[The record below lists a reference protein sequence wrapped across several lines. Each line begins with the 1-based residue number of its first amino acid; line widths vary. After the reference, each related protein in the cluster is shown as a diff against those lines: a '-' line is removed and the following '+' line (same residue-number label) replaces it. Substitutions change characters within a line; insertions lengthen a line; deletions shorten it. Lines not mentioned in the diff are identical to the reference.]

1 MEKVQSFEEL
11 KKRIDTTKRSMLLLF
26 KESSDQSNCAYRNL
40 GDGTAEAKDLTVL
53 TADVT
58 SVRDIH
64 QRYGITSVPSLLLF
78 EKGNLTS
85 VIKGCHESGYYKS
98 LAENSSLGVSAAG
111 SNEKPAKRV
120 TVYSTPTCSWC
131 NTLKTWLNKNNIRY
145 TDIDVSA
152 DQRAA
157 EELVR
162 RSGQQGVPQTDIN
175 GRIVVGFDQNKLKEL
190 LEIQG

>member
-1 MEKVQSFEEL
+1 MEKIQSFEEL
-11 KKRIDTTKRSMLLLF
+11 TKKISPVKRSMLLLY
-26 KESSDQSNCAYRNL
+26 KGGSDQSMCAYRNL
-40 GDGTAEAKDLTVL
+40 DDAKGQSKEMHLL
-53 TADVT
+53 AADVNE
-58 SVRDIH
+58 VRDIH
-64 QRYGITSVPSLLLF
+64 QHFGITSVPSLLLF
-78 EKGNLTS
+78 ERGNLS
-85 VIKGCHESGYYKS
+85 GVIKGCHDAGFYKS
-98 LAENSSLGVSAAG
+98 LAENSAMGVANTTG
-111 SNEKPAKRV
+111 KDKPARRV
-120 TVYSTPTCSWC
+120 TVYSTPTCTWC

-190 LEIQG
+190 LGIQ

>member
-1 MEKVQSFEEL
+1 MEKIQSFAEL
-11 KKRIDTTKRSMLLLF
+11 KQKVSKSPRSLLLLY
-26 KESSDQSNCAYRNL
+26 KRESEQCSCAYTNL
-40 GDGTAEAKDLTVL
+40 EKATRKLKSMIVF

-58 SVRDIH
+58 DVKDIH
-64 QRYGITSVPSLLLF
+64 QQYGITSVPSLLLF
-78 EKGNLTS
+78 EKGNITG
-85 VIKGCHESGYYKS
+85 VVKGCHNPDYYQS
-98 LAENSSLGVSAAG
+98 LAENSASGVNVIG
-111 SNEKPAKRV
+111 NNEKPAKRV
-120 TVYSTPTCSWC
+120 TVFSTPTCSWC

-175 GRIVVGFDQNKLKEL
+175 GRIVVGFDQQKLKEL
-190 LEIQG
+190 LEI

>member
-11 KKRIDTTKRSMLLLF
+11 KNKINTAERSMLLLYRDGS
-26 KESSDQSNCAYRNL
+26 EQSMCAYRNL
-40 GDGTAEAKDLTVL
+40 YDATGDVKDLAVL

-58 SVRDIH
+58 GVRDIH
-64 QRYGITSVPSLLLF
+64 QQYGITSVPSLLLF
-78 EKGNLTS
+78 EKGNITG
-85 VIKGCHESGYYKS
+85 VIKGCHETGYYKS
-98 LAENSSLGVSAAG
+98 LAENSSMGVSSATGNGKA
-111 SNEKPAKRV
+111 AKRV
-120 TVYSTPTCSWC
+120 TVYSTPTCTWC

-145 TDIDVSA
+145 TDIDVSG

-190 LEIQG
+190 LEIQ

>member
-1 MEKVQSFEEL
+1 MEKIRSFIEL
-11 KKRIDTTKRSMLLLF
+11 KQKVAKSGRSLLLLY
-26 KESSDQSNCAYRNL
+26 KDNSEQSLCAYSNL
-40 GDGTAEAKDLTVL
+40 EIATQSLKSLSVF

-58 SVRDIH
+58 GVRDIH
-64 QRYGITSVPSLLLF
+64 QHYGITSVPSLLLF
-78 EKGNLTS
+78 EKGNITG
-85 VIKGCHESGYYKS
+85 VIKGCHNPEYYKL
-98 LAENSSLGVSAAG
+98 LAENGASGVTAIG
-111 SNEKPAKRV
+111 NIEKPSKRV

-131 NTLKTWLNKNNIRY
+131 NTLKTWLSKNNIRY

-175 GRIVVGFDQNKLKEL
+175 GRIVVGFDQQKLKEL
-190 LEIQG
+190 LEIQ

>member
-11 KKRIDTTKRSMLLLF
+11 KKRIFAVKRSMLLLY
-26 KESSDQSNCAYRNL
+26 KEGSDQSNCAYRNL
-40 GDGTAEAKDLTVL
+40 GDAAIDSTNLTVL

-58 SVRDIH
+58 GVRDIH
-64 QRYGITSVPSLLLF
+64 QNYGITSVPSLLLF
-78 EKGNLTS
+78 EEGNITG
-85 VIKGCHESGYYKS
+85 VIKGCHEPGYYSS
-98 LAENSSLGVSAAG
+98 LAENSSLGVSAAAN
-111 SNEKPAKRV
+111 NEKPAKRV

-152 DQRAA
+152 DKRAA

-162 RSGQQGVPQTDIN
+162 RSGQRGVPQTDIN

>member
-1 MEKVQSFEEL
+1 MEKVQSFNEL
-11 KKRIDTTKRSMLLLF
+11 KNKITTSKRSILLLYR
-26 KESSDQSNCAYRNL
+26 EGSEQSMCALRNL
-40 GDGTAEAKDLTVL
+40 QDGTDGVSDIVVL

-58 SVRDIH
+58 GVRDIH
-64 QRYGITSVPSLLLF
+64 QQYGITSVPALLLF
-78 EKGNLTS
+78 EKGNIS
-85 VIKGCHESGYYKS
+85 GVIKGCHETAYYKS
-98 LAENSSLGVSAAG
+98 LAENSSMGKSYPSG
-111 SNEKPAKRV
+111 SEKAAKRV
-120 TVYSTPTCSWC
+120 TVYSTPTCTWC

-190 LEIQG
+190 LEIQ

>member
-1 MEKVQSFEEL
+1 MEKIESFNEL
-11 KKRIDTTKRSMLLLF
+11 KLKLKGSVRSMLLLY
-26 KESSDQSNCAYRNL
+26 KGNSEQSECAYNNIEKATREVKKI
-40 GDGTAEAKDLTVL
+40 AVF

-58 SVRDIH
+58 GVRDIH
-64 QRYGITSVPSLLLF
+64 EKYGITSVPSLILF
-78 EKGNLTS
+78 EKGEKTG
-85 VIKGCHESGYYKS
+85 VIKGCHNSEYYNL
-98 LAENSSLGVSAAG
+98 LAINEKIGATIAGG

-120 TVYSTPTCSWC
+120 TVYSTPTCTWC

-157 EELVR
+157 DELVR

-175 GRIVVGFDQNKLKEL
+175 GRIVVGFDQQKLKEL
-190 LEIQG
+190 LEIR

>member
-1 MEKVQSFEEL
+1 MEKIQSFEEL
-11 KKRIDTTKRSMLLLF
+11 TNKISPVKRSMLLLY
-26 KESSDQSNCAYRNL
+26 KEGSDQSMCAYRNL
-40 GDGTAEAKDLTVL
+40 DKAKGQSKEMHLL
-53 TADVT
+53 AADVNE
-58 SVRDIH
+58 VRDIH
-64 QRYGITSVPSLLLF
+64 QHFGITSVPSLLLF
-78 EKGNLTS
+78 ERGNLS
-85 VIKGCHESGYYKS
+85 GVIKGCHDAVFYKS
-98 LAENSSLGVSAAG
+98 LAENSAMGVANTTG
-111 SNEKPAKRV
+111 KDKPARRV
-120 TVYSTPTCSWC
+120 TVYSTPTCTWC

-190 LEIQG
+190 LEIQ